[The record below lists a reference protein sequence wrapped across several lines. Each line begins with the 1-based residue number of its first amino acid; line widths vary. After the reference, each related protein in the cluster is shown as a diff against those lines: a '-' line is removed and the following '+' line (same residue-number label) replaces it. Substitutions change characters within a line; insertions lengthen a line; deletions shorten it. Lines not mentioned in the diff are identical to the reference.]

1 MIPASKT
8 KESVATRRIPPSTG
22 ASRAEGGAHTATKT
36 ESAQKFMVWPEDRWE
51 RIATKAYELWEQHGC
66 RHGHD
71 LENWL
76 DAEATV
82 MEGFHEARE

>member
-36 ESAQKFMVWPEDRWE
+36 ESAQKFMVWPEGRRE
-51 RIATKAYELWEQHGC
+51 RIKTKAYELWEQRGC

-76 DAEATV
+76 DAEAIV